1 MKKMR
6 PLRRF
11 RHVPLSCKLHIAVA
25 LLILWIASAGG
36 VTQTSAQDTGSGP
49 VLSMEIK
56 GAIGVATELYFE
68 EVLEEARAQNA
79 SLVVVALDTPGGLVT
94 STRKIIQLILA
105 SEIPVVVYV
114 SPSGAHAA
122 SAGTYIAYAA
132 HIAAMAPGTNIGAA
146 TPIQLGGVPGLP
158 GTPEPAPGGREKPA
172 TPQAADAKAINDA
185 VAFLKSLAQLR
196 GRNAQWAEEAV
207 RSAATLTAQDAL
219 RERVIDAV
227 ARDIGELLSM
237 VDGRSVEAGGR
248 TVTLDTDGKTTTMV
262 QPGWRASILKL
273 IADPNVAFILLLIGI
288 YGIVFEFYTPGF
300 IGPGVIGAV
309 SLILGLMALSVLPVH
324 YAALLLVLA
333 GAAFMIVEA
342 VTPGIGI
349 VGAGGLIMFIAG
361 GLFLYDPTEAD
372 IDFRVAVPLLLS
384 MAAVTGA
391 VFFAIAGFAMRARRR
406 AVTSGAETL
415 IGDTGNVTTWKG
427 RSGIIRIQGELWAAS
442 GPDGLMKG
450 QRVRVTARTGL
461 ILDVT
466 VDS

>member
-1 MKKMR
+1 MWQFR
-6 PLRRF
+6 FCRYGLRDSF
-11 RHVPLSCKLHIAVA
+11 LSVAAA
-25 LLILWIASAGG
+25 LLLLQLVVTGSAM
-36 VTQTSAQDTGSGP
+36 QASAQDRGSGP

-79 SLVVVALDTPGGLVT
+79 SLVVIALDTPGGLVT

-105 SEIPVVVYV
+105 SEVPVAVYV

-146 TPIQLGGVPGLP
+146 TPIQIGGVPGLP
-158 GTPEPAPGGREKPA
+158 GTPEPAPGDREKPA
-172 TPQAADAKAINDA
+172 PPQAADAKAINDA

-196 GRNAQWAEEAV
+196 GRNVSWAEEAV

-219 RERVIDAV
+219 RDRVIDAV
-227 ARDIGELLSM
+227 ARDTGELLSM

-248 TVTLDTDGKTTTMV
+248 TLVLDTKGKTATAV
-262 QPGWRASILKL
+262 LPGWRASILKL
-273 IADPNVAFILLLIGI
+273 IADPNVAFLLLLIGI

-300 IGPGVIGAV
+300 IGPGVIGAI

-333 GAAFMIVEA
+333 GATFMIVEA
-342 VTPGIGI
+342 ATPGVGI
-349 VGAGGLIMFIAG
+349 VGVGGLVMFIVGAIF
-361 GLFLYDPTEAD
+361 LFDPAEAD
-372 IDFRVAVPLLLS
+372 IDFRVALPLVLS
-384 MAAVTGA
+384 AAVMTGA
-391 VFFAIAGFAMRARRR
+391 VFMAIAGFAMRARQR

-415 IGDTGNVTTWKG
+415 IGDTGTVTTWKG
-427 RSGIIRIQGELWAAS
+427 HSGTIRIQGELWAAS
-442 GPDGLMKG
+442 GPEDLTKG
-450 QRVRVTARTGL
+450 QTVRVTARTGL
-461 ILDVT
+461 VLGVT
-466 VDS
+466 ADS